1 MLKMF
6 FATGTYASINLING
20 FEVQQ
25 IKKYLSY
32 QNITC
37 IELNVSIWVEI
48 K

>member
-25 IKKYLSY
+25 IKKMSIISKYYMYWTQGVNLS
-32 QNITC
+32 
-37 IELNVSIWVEI
+37 
-48 K
+48 